1 MLFFFK
7 QKTAYDMRISDG
19 SSDVCSSDLPIEIEG
34 LTKAFRRQTAD
45 AGFCRIGSAKSNVG
59 HLVIAAGATGVI
71 KTALSLQQRCI
82 PARRHFNEP
91 HPSIAFAAWPRVV
104 NAAMTDCPD
113 GDARRREG
121 GSTLGVGGTNA
132 HVVWEEAPARGKGKK
147 GSR

>member
-1 MLFFFK
+1 ML
-7 QKTAYDMRISDG
+7 ISDC

-82 PARRHFNEP
+82 PASLHFKEP
-91 HPSIAFAAWPRVV
+91 NPSIDFAASPFVV
-104 NAAMTDCPD
+104 NAAMTAWPD
-113 GDARRREG
+113 GDAPRRAG
-121 GSTLGVGGTNA
+121 VCALGVDRKCTRLNSS
-132 HVVWEEAPARGKGKK
+132 H
-147 GSR
+147 